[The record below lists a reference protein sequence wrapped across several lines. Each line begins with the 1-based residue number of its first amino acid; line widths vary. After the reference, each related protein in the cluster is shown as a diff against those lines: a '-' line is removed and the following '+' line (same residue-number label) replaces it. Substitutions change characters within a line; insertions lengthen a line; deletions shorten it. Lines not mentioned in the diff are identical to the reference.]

1 MIYCITLIIIVAL
14 ICATRLYP
22 LWIEQDRK
30 KAAKAMQLVAKIRE
44 ENASLRK
51 QNIEIIDEYLKS
63 VNESSDSFNRAW
75 DKLYE
80 ISEKIGVKIP

>member
-22 LWIEQDRK
+22 LWIEYDRK
-30 KAAKAMQLVAKIRE
+30 KAEKAMELVAKIRE
-44 ENASLRK
+44 ENKNLRK
-51 QNIEIIDEYLKS
+51 QNLEIIDEYLKS
-63 VNESSDSFNRAW
+63 LNETSDSFNQAW

-80 ISEKIGVKIP
+80 LADKLGIKIP